1 MKSQIEAKARYLSA
15 ETGLHAVHCK
25 SLLKTRDDLDLLSTI
40 LKLGGQSIG
49 RKRKLFHLAK
59 RLKRLEPFFEQP
71 STIER
76 SYHHAVQ

>member
-1 MKSQIEAKARYLSA
+1 MKAQIEAKARYLSA

-25 SLLKTRDDLDLLSTI
+25 SLLNTRDDLDLLSTI

-59 RLKRLEPFFEQP
+59 RLKRLEPFFEQT

-76 SYHHAVQ
+76 SHANGIV